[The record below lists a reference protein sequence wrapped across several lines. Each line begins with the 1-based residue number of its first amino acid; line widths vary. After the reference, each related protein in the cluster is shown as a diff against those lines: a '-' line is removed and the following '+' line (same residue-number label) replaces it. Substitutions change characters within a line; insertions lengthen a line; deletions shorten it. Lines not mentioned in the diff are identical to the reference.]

1 VHVTR
6 TTGDHDL
13 ATQWLARFEGAG
25 LDGVIAK
32 PLALPYAPGKRTMFK
47 IKHARTADVVLL
59 GYRVHK
65 SGHGVGSLLLGLYDE
80 NGDLRNVGGR
90 RPSAMC
96 ADVSSSTSWR
106 LSSSRMPRARRDR
119 ADRPLALLRRRTPRS
134 SGCGRSACSRC
145 ATTSSKAHA
154 FATRCSSSGGGP
166 TATRAR
172 APSQLEQVRAYDLA
186 DVLD

>member
-1 VHVTR
+1 
-6 TTGDHDL
+6 
-13 ATQWLARFEGAG
+13 
-25 LDGVIAK
+25 VIAK

-106 LSSSRMPRARRDR
+106 LSSSRMPRA
-119 ADRPLALLRRRTPRS
+119 PP
-134 SGCGRSACSRC
+134 
-145 ATTSSKAHA
+145 
-154 FATRCSSSGGGP
+154 
-166 TATRAR
+166 
-172 APSQLEQVRAYDLA
+172 
-186 DVLD
+186 